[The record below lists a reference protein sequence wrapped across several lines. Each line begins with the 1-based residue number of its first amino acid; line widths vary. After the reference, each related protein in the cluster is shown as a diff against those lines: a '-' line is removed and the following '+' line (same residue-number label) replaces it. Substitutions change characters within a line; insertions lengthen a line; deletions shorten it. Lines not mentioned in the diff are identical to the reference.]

1 MKYNRLL
8 TLVTMMLVT
17 TTSSLAQE
25 VKECYAIF
33 ESEDATTGTQFL
45 EGKGIYAFDFDGQQM
60 TNVRKYHSLAIDRAS
75 GACMVDGV
83 YYWVDYTQSPKGH
96 VTNAFYSFDMETGE
110 THQIANYGGV
120 TGGEIIS
127 HLTYDYTTR
136 TMYGLYGPQSGTSLA
151 KIDLETGTI
160 TRLEQFKVEEWPS
173 IADSVNA
180 NGERLYSDVYKY
192 DFATIACNYDGDLY
206 GLEYWGG
213 LYRINKESCECTY
226 IGKLDYMIE
235 EAFMY
240 NNSCLFW
247 DNDTERLY
255 LRSYMYN
262 WTTRNGVIFL
272 QEIDPKTA
280 HVTRLHEWPLNIE
293 TWENYYLFD
302 GIYVPFLAA
311 EASAPAKVQNVE
323 VTAGAEGALTATLEW
338 DNPSKTYARGGTLED
353 LTAVVVYRD
362 GEEIWRNDNPVIGGH
377 ESFVDQLPK
386 RGFYT
391 YRFVGFNEMG
401 KGDRYNTSLYI
412 GEGDP
417 VAVGDL
423 KGKEEG
429 YAARITWTAPT
440 KGKYDAWIN
449 TSKLKYD
456 VVRQPDGMQV
466 ATGITECS
474 YLDESIPAYGKYIYE
489 VTPRT
494 DYIGISAS
502 TEEFVAGP
510 SFTIPASFPLRDY
523 DEFLLWKTVDA
534 NGNWYCWSM
543 NSGIGEGVYCQYGSD
558 GYAAADWLIS
568 PRIAFKKDQHYKMT
582 FEAVPGNKLIKETLA
597 IGWGEGQSIEKQDS
611 LTQFEILHDGPV
623 TLRVNLPVLTEDKD
637 KNVSFFLR
645 SNIQNFQLLLRDV
658 LIDEDHEGYI
668 DGIVTNDEGKPV
680 EGATVRAANGKYQ
693 AKTDANGYYKL
704 MYMPAG
710 KYTIQVV
717 CLGYQNK
724 TQSGVVVN
732 ELETTTQ
739 NMQISPLPTYAVKGR
754 VIDDAGDIVNGADVA
769 ITGYDTYRTT
779 TDEQGEFVLPAV
791 FKSNNYT
798 ITIYKLGYVSY
809 TKTVQVSADVELG
822 DITLADDLKAPK
834 GVSITAD
841 DEQATITW
849 RAPIGTPRLYRI
861 DDGGYTT
868 SIGQNG
874 APITRV
880 FGVINRTPATVYSVE
895 YLVTSPEGDQKE
907 QIMLR
912 LIDLDDNGMPNGNV
926 LFESM
931 VPCVSGQWTSF
942 TLTTPVEAPRGYFT
956 TLSHEGWLGLAIDG
970 TGGDAINYPFVPR
983 VNCFGEM
990 TTGEYYF
997 LDDQSSTS
1005 LHHNFCIRTW
1015 ADPFNDDPKAP
1026 LSSPE
1031 GDTIVFKAEKS
1042 EAEAPELTAIPASI
1056 SIEAP
1061 SGAVGGALCAPL
1073 RIVQD
1078 RVRYNVWR
1086 MTTPNTANE
1095 AKWTLLSEKQQERSY
1110 TDTEWKS
1117 LPQGTYRYAIK
1128 AVYANDKMSA
1138 PTHTDSIGRN
1148 MLTNVKLHITTN
1160 TPDDETW
1167 GTKVVLTN
1175 GRDHIYTAELEGE
1188 NDVTIENVWKG
1199 DYTLT
1204 LSLDG
1209 FVGVNEQL
1217 SLSTENEYAFDY
1229 RLEENRVQPFNL
1241 MIEPVDNTEIAEMR
1255 LSWNFPDYFYD
1266 DFEEHEDFVINSPGA
1281 IGWNYIDGDGAETG
1295 GFVDFKWNG
1304 EFQPMAFIVY
1314 NAYHA
1319 TTADGS
1325 TCVADYFSPL
1335 RARSGEK
1342 QLTSWAAYN
1351 VPNDD
1356 WFITPR
1362 LYFKKPFTYSFWAR
1376 SFDATGYP
1384 EVIEVRYSTTGME
1397 KDDFTE
1403 VALDVT
1409 KVRQATGVVSSD
1421 YIFYEVTIPAEARY
1435 VALHHMSD
1443 QLRILSVDDVF
1454 VGLKSANSRSQ
1465 IVNRQ
1470 SVNRNSHKMPAL
1482 EGQYEVYLD
1491 GQKMGDTDETN
1502 YVFSHL
1508 TQGRHTAGVLASYTS
1523 GKTEMTTIDFDCNL
1537 IDGVPSVAFETQQT
1551 RKAFDLQGRR
1561 VERASQKGVYI
1572 VTDGEHTVKA
1582 VRR

>member
-1 MKYNRLL
+1 MVMKYNRLL
-8 TLVTMMLVT
+8 TLLTILLVGV
-17 TTSSLAQE
+17 TSSLAQE
-25 VKECYAIF
+25 VKECYAFF
-33 ESEDATTGTQFL
+33 ESEEATTGTQYL
-45 EGKGIYAFDFDGQQM
+45 EGKGIYSFDFDGTKM
-60 TNVRKYHSLAIDRAS
+60 SNVKKYRSLNIDRSS
-75 GACMVDGV
+75 GSCMVDGV
-83 YYWVDYTQSPKGH
+83 YYWFDYTQSSKGH
-96 VTNAFYSFDMETGE
+96 ITNGFYSFDVETGE
-110 THQIANYGGV
+110 TRQIANYGG
-120 TGGEIIS
+120 TQGGEIVS

-136 TMYGLYGPQSGTSLA
+136 TMYAIYGPQSGSYLA
-151 KIDLETGTI
+151 KIDLETGQM
-160 TRLEQFKVEEWPS
+160 TRLESFKMDEWPS
-173 IADSVNA
+173 VADSTNA
-180 NGERLYSDVYKY
+180 QGERLYNESYRYVMN
-192 DFATIACNYDGDLY
+192 TIACNYDGDLY

-213 LYRINKESCECTY
+213 LYRINKESGECTY
-226 IGKLDYMIE
+226 IGKLDYMVE
-235 EAFMY
+235 TAFMY
-240 NNSCLFW
+240 NNNCLFW

-255 LRSYMYN
+255 LRGYMYN
-262 WTTRNGVIFL
+262 WTTRSGVIFL
-272 QEIDPKTA
+272 HEINPKTA
-280 HVTRLHEWPLNIE
+280 HVTRLQEWPLSE
-293 TWENYYLFD
+293 ESYYVFD

-311 EASAPAKVQNVE
+311 EASAPAKAQNVE
-323 VTAGAEGALTATLEW
+323 VKAGEEGALTCTLSW

-353 LTAVVVYRD
+353 LTSVVVYRN

-377 ESFVDQLPK
+377 ESFTDNVDK
-386 RGFYT
+386 RGFYD
-391 YRFVGFNEMG
+391 YRIVGFNEMG

-429 YAARITWTAPT
+429 YGARITWTAPT

-449 TSKLKYD
+449 TQKLKYD
-456 VVRQPDGMQV
+456 VVRQPDGTQV
-466 ATGITECS
+466 ATGITECT
-474 YLDESIPAYGKYIYE
+474 YLDETITAYGKYIYE

-494 DYIGISAS
+494 DYTGISAS
-502 TEEFVAGP
+502 TAEFVAGP
-510 SFTIPASFPLRDY
+510 SFPIPASFPLRDY
-523 DEFLLWKTVDA
+523 EKFLLWKVVDA
-534 NGNWYCWSM
+534 NGNWYTWTM
-543 NSGIGEGVYCQYGSD
+543 NSLIGEGVYCQYGSD
-558 GYAAADWLIS
+558 GFAAADWLIS

-724 TQSGVVVN
+724 TQSNVVVN

-895 YLVTSPEGDQKE
+895 YLVTSPQGDQKE

-912 LIDLDDNGMPNGNV
+912 LIDLDDNGMPNGHV

-983 VNCFGEM
+983 VNCFGEL

-997 LDDQSSTS
+997 LDDQSSAS

-1015 ADPFNDDPKAP
+1015 ADPFNDDPAQAP
-1026 LSSPE
+1026 MQQFAYNHHTVNNGIEPQLTTYHSPS
-1031 GDTIVFKAEKS
+1031 TIHYS
-1042 EAEAPELTAIPASI
+1042 
-1056 SIEAP
+1056 P
-1061 SGAVGGALCAPL
+1061 STSHHSPL
-1073 RIVQD
+1073 HIVQD

-1095 AKWTLLSEKQQERSY
+1095 AKWTLLSEKQQERTY
-1110 TDTEWKS
+1110 IDTEWKS

-1128 AVYANDKMSA
+1128 AVYANDQMSA

-1148 MLTNVKLHITTN
+1148 MLTTVKLHIATN

-1167 GTKVVLTN
+1167 GTKLTLNN
-1175 GRDHIYTAELEGE
+1175 GRDHIYTAEVED
-1188 NDVTIENVWKG
+1188 NADIVIENVWKG
-1199 DYTLT
+1199 QYNLSI
-1204 LSLDG
+1204 SLDG
-1209 FVGVNEQL
+1209 FVGVNETL
-1217 SLSTENEYAFDY
+1217 DLGTENEYNLSY
-1229 RLEENRVQPFNL
+1229 TLEENRIQPFNL

-1255 LSWNFPDYFYD
+1255 FSWNFPDYFFE
-1266 DFEEHEDFVINSPGA
+1266 DFEEHEDFVINSPGS

-1295 GFVDFKWNG
+1295 GFADFKWNG
-1304 EFQPMAFIVY
+1304 AFQPMAFIVY

-1319 TTADGS
+1319 TTDDGS
-1325 TCVADYFSPL
+1325 ISVADYFGSL
-1335 RARSGEK
+1335 RARSGQK
-1342 QLTSWAAYN
+1342 QLTSWAAYG

-1362 LYFKKPFTYSFWAR
+1362 LYFKQPFTYSFYAR

-1384 EVIEVRYSTTGME
+1384 ELIEVRYSTTGLE
-1397 KDDFTE
+1397 KEDFTE
-1403 VALDVT
+1403 VAMPVT
-1409 KVRQATGVVSSD
+1409 KVRQTTGVVSSD
-1421 YIFYEVTIPAEARY
+1421 YIFYEVQIPAEARY
-1435 VALHHMSD
+1435 VALHHVSD
-1443 QLRILSVDDVF
+1443 QLRILSIDDVF
-1454 VGLKSANSRSQ
+1454 VGLKNASSHSPIASRRS
-1465 IVNRQ
+1465 INRTFH
-1470 SVNRNSHKMPAL
+1470 RMPAL

-1491 GQKMGDTDETN
+1491 GRKVGNTDETN

-1508 TQGRHTAGVLASYTS
+1508 SQGHHTAGVLASYTS
-1523 GKTEMTTIDFDCNL
+1523 GKTEMTTIDFDCQL
-1537 IDGVPSVAFETQQT
+1537 IDGVQYVALQMQQ
-1551 RKAFDLQGRR
+1551 AGQVYDLQGRR
-1561 VERASQKGVYI
+1561 VNNMTKGVYI
-1572 VTDGEHTVKA
+1572 ISDGRQQMKV
-1582 VRR
+1582 VRK